1 MINVVAFL
9 DVVEML
15 AAGLATV
22 AHRSGGN
29 VKTLKLEDQGIS
41 EACRLGFLAED
52 EEEYADALLQV
63 GWETFCM

>member
-15 AAGLATV
+15 AAGLAMV
-22 AHRSGGN
+22 AHRSDGN
-29 VKTLKLEDQGIS
+29 VKTLKLEDLGIS
-41 EACRLGFLAED
+41 GACRLGYLAED

-63 GWETFCM
+63 GWQNFCM